1 MNRLLI
7 YVHFNRKN
15 ELSEHVVYQL
25 NNMRKMFNRILFI
38 SNSSIQ
44 KKDKILLEN
53 ICDEFIIRNNLG
65 YDFAAWRDG
74 IKHIGWEKILVYDSV
89 TLMND
94 SCFGPVY
101 SIESLYN
108 EMESRSA
115 DFWGITNH
123 AKSIDGMP
131 GTNLPIPPHIQ
142 SYLTVYNRKVI
153 KSERFQNFWNNIVD
167 YRKIENVII
176 NYETQLTSI
185 LTDENFSSQV
195 YFDTENYSNSHSITI
210 HNYSELLPLILLRNK
225 VPLLKIKSFK
235 HTPRILIKLALRKTS
250 YPFLLIDN
258 HLKNMNIKTISIL
271 KFLTKKISILLMRPI
286 RLIYNSLNEK

>member
-1 MNRLLI
+1 
-7 YVHFNRKN
+7 
-15 ELSEHVVYQL
+15 
-25 NNMRKMFNRILFI
+25 MFNRILFI

>member
-1 MNRLLI
+1 MIVTMNRLLI

-176 NYETQLTSI
+176 NYETQ
-185 LTDENFSSQV
+185 F
-195 YFDTENYSNSHSITI
+195 
-210 HNYSELLPLILLRNK
+210 PKK
-225 VPLLKIKSFK
+225 VL
-235 HTPRILIKLALRKTS
+235 
-250 YPFLLIDN
+250 
-258 HLKNMNIKTISIL
+258 
-271 KFLTKKISILLMRPI
+271 
-286 RLIYNSLNEK
+286 